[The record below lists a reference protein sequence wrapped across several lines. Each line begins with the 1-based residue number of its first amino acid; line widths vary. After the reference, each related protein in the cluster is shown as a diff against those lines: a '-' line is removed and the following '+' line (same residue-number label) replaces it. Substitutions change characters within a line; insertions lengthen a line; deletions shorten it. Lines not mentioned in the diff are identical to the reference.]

1 MAGLFQNIFGGA
13 GPSGAAKSDDD
24 FADFSSPS
32 VAAGSVP
39 AGSATA
45 AGGVPYTAWYR
56 VWERVGPRDF
66 MQEAFILPC
75 IILLLLF
82 YSWGTRKNK
91 SKAKSWAVAHA
102 PVLASEFAI
111 VGFGGVPK
119 SSVEGVASELS
130 EPEKLLKEKSK
141 QEYQLYA
148 TGRQNVAFLDVSIKL
163 VKRYNPII
171 FLMDNALGL
180 FTDSFPPP
188 VERVESTLYTFD
200 GKEKDIVPTPTGDA
214 SSLKVPNS
222 TYDGFIW
229 AVVHKNAMRRLR
241 QDRYDA
247 SMTFTKD
254 NAKLPNWVTVMTES
268 AEITDFL
275 LTPQLIKAIEEAG
288 DDFEYLIIT
297 DQPVDKPLKIE
308 DATPKKRIQLS
319 LRLPSN
325 GYESTLPLYSLFTRL
340 PDTLVSGAHFRPE
353 VGRKLRNAREEE
365 IRKLRRAEEEEKAEE
380 RKYAAEKLKKEE
392 RERTLRGMT
401 AEEQKRYLEREKEK
415 EQRKMMKKS
424 TRRA

>member
-1 MAGLFQNIFGGA
+1 VPITGA
-13 GPSGAAKSDDD
+13 GS
-24 FADFSSPS
+24 
-32 VAAGSVP
+32 
-39 AGSATA
+39 
-45 AGGVPYTAWYR
+45 VPYTAWYR

-66 MQEAFILPC
+66 IQEAFVLPFL
-75 IILLLLF
+75 IVLLVF

-91 SKAKSWAVAHA
+91 SKAKAWAVAHA
-102 PVLASEFAI
+102 PVLESEFAV

-119 SSVEGVASELS
+119 TEGVTSELS

-163 VKRYNPII
+163 VKRYNPIV
-171 FLMDNALGL
+171 FFMDNVLGL
-180 FTDSFPPP
+180 FMDSFPPP
-188 VERVESTLYTFD
+188 IERIESTLYTFD
-200 GKEKDIVPTPTGDA
+200 GKEKDIVPTPTGDI
-214 SSLKVPNS
+214 SSLKVPSS

-268 AEITDFL
+268 AEISEFL

-297 DQPVDKPLKIE
+297 DQPVDKPLK
-308 DATPKKRIQLS
+308 
-319 LRLPSN
+319 
-325 GYESTLPLYSLFTRL
+325 
-340 PDTLVSGAHFRPE
+340 
-353 VGRKLRNAREEE
+353 
-365 IRKLRRAEEEEKAEE
+365 
-380 RKYAAEKLKKEE
+380 
-392 RERTLRGMT
+392 
-401 AEEQKRYLEREKEK
+401 
-415 EQRKMMKKS
+415 
-424 TRRA
+424 